1 MKKKLLLLAVA
12 MLSVLGASAQWVKP
26 EVKSLDLN
34 DIAGKETLVRIYN
47 VEYGAFLGGANAWGT
62 QTSLLE
68 VGLDYKIETE
78 GDNYKLLTSSGAK
91 AGKYLFRDN
100 ASGCFID
107 MGNQNKGFVW
117 AINRTNSGFYTIK
130 SPADDA
136 VYGVDFY
143 DNNEHE
149 FFGWNS
155 DKNIVYAN
163 VSDIPEENVDEDGN
177 PVAFGIEWAFMSA
190 EDAAALTDALKPY
203 NAAMALKAV
212 IDQAKADY
220 PKVDVSAAEA
230 VFNNTNST
238 VEELNA
244 AKAEVANAIAALHS
258 AEVLEGATE
267 DNPADGT
274 ELIINNDFSTGD
286 ISGWTCTFVSGTTA
300 TNVGY
305 QANQRYDGVN
315 WEDEETGESGTAF
328 MEKFIEAW
336 ANNVDEMKRDGKT
349 FATIGDAKLCQTI
362 YGLPAGKYKLSA
374 DVNAVQQYDGTQNPV
389 TGVQLYVTA
398 GQIDSH
404 MDMATDNGKPQHF
417 ILTFVHTGGTVE
429 LGLRTQSTTAN
440 WIGADNF
447 TLKYYGPINE
457 NAYLTILKDLV
468 ASYEKKYGEI
478 DDVKA
483 NAEVKAAFSAV
494 LEKAQGVSSNETD
507 EYYQAMQAELEAAGR
522 ELEASVEAYK
532 SLDKAIDNVV
542 SKQAEIEKTWPDL
555 AGEITDAVSEWQ
567 EGYENG
573 TLTIADV
580 QEINAKLA
588 NMIADYIS
596 KNCKPGDDVTIL
608 LNNPGF
614 KTGFDGWDIGGAGVA
629 WANNYGQ
636 GDNSAEA
643 AANME
648 APDREDGLAEKWH
661 AKFTMTQTIKNMPR
675 GLYTLSCQGFNR
687 HDDGEVDGAAELY
700 AILPDGSIQTAPFA
714 GIDDYAT
721 EECLVVLP
729 EGTQWAAD
737 VQNGQ
742 GLWVPNG
749 MTASAWHFMNKS
761 DGENYDYTSKFNII
775 MTDAG
780 DLTVGARCEYEHQ
793 WVIFDN
799 FRIIYQGGGAEVMA
813 VAIEDKIKQGNALV
827 DKFDGDGY
835 ARITLDEDQAW
846 LDLVSRA
853 EAIVANP
860 SGASE
865 EDCIAIMKEM
875 DEQMKK
881 IQQSGDLLKKVLDTY
896 YYIAENRSEIVGET
910 DELVNCLSK
919 IYDTLFEDGVENA
932 AQANALIDEMIVNC
946 GYAAMENS
954 EYKDATENAPAD
966 VTLVI
971 DNTNAK
977 NIEDANST
985 EHWTNTFGGNIAA
998 NNSAFEVYNQ
1008 EQYNVTQLVGLRAGY
1023 YRLKVNGFYRNGW
1036 SENIAKCISGT
1047 VDEKEVPVLDEE
1059 GNAVLDEE
1067 GNAVT
1072 TTEQVTYTNDA
1083 NAILYAGD
1091 AQTRLLTI
1099 DADLDKYN
1107 EIDEITG
1114 QTWPVNGV
1122 DKKFPNSMAEAATAF
1137 EAGLYQ
1143 NVLQFNVAADGG
1155 VNIGIKNDGHK
1166 DGDWTIFTNWQ
1177 LEYVGAAKPANDP
1190 TTAILSVGVDANGK
1204 TIFSLTGIQQNKLQK
1219 GINIMRNAN
1228 GKVVKVLVK

>member
-107 MGNQNKGFVW
+107 LGSQNRGFVW

-177 PVAFGIEWAFMSA
+177 PVAFGIEWAFMSV
-190 EDAAALTDALKPY
+190 EDATALTEALKPY

-220 PKVDVSAAEA
+220 PEVDCSKAEA
-230 VFNNTNST
+230 VYNNANST

-244 AKAEVANAIAALHS
+244 AKSLVANAIAAVHT
-258 AEVLEGATE
+258 AEVLAGATA
-267 DNPADGT
+267 DNPVDGS

-286 ISGWTCTFVSGTTA
+286 ISGWECTFVSGTTA

-305 QANQRYDGVN
+305 QGASYTGLEWN
-315 WEDEETGESGTAF
+315 DEETGESGTAF
-328 MEKFIEAW
+328 FEKFIEAW

-362 YGLPAGKYKLSA
+362 YGMPAGKYKLSA
-374 DVNAVQQYDGTQNPV
+374 DVNAVQQYDGAQNPV
-389 TGVQLYVTA
+389 TGVQLYVL
-398 GQIDSH
+398 GGSIDSH
-404 MDMATDNGKPQHF
+404 LEMATGNGIPEHF
-417 ILTFVHTGGTVE
+417 ILTFIHSGGDLE
-429 LGLRTQSTTAN
+429 LGLRTNQTTAN

-457 NAYLTILKDLV
+457 NPYYIVLTDYIANLDRKYAEMDEV
-468 ASYEKKYGEI
+468 A
-478 DDVKA
+478 A
-483 NAEVKAAFSAV
+483 NAAVKEAFTAA
-494 LEKAQGVSSNETD
+494 LEKAKGCGNDGDD
-507 EYYQAMQAELEAAGR
+507 EYYQAMQAELEAAAHA
-522 ELEASVEAYK
+522 LEASVAAYK
-532 SLDKAIDNVV
+532 
-542 SKQAEIEKTWPDL
+542 
-555 AGEITDAVSEWQ
+555 
-567 EGYENG
+567 
-573 TLTIADV
+573 TIAD
-580 QEINAKLA
+580 EIESAEMKAVDCADEWADLSGEIYDMTSQWKEKFESGEFTA
-588 NMIADYIS
+588 EDAHIVSETLSVVIADYVS
-596 KNCKPGDDVTIL
+596 KNCKAGDDVTLL
-608 LNNPGF
+608 LNNTEFTKDFSGWTT
-614 KTGFDGWDIGGAGVA
+614 TGSSPVWGANFGNG
-629 WANNYGQ
+629 ANVNADADFIQ
-636 GDNSAEA
+636 EKP
-643 AANME
+643 E
-648 APDREDGLAEKWH
+648 EHDGLAERWR
-661 AKFTMTQTIKNMPR
+661 AAFSMFQTIKNMPR
-675 GLYTLSCQGFNR
+675 GLYTLSVQGYNR
-687 HDDGEVDGAAELY
+687 DELGGNPAELY
-700 AILPDGSIQTAPFA
+700 AILPDSTEQIGHFPDIK
-714 GIDDYAT
+714 DYAT
-721 EECLVVLP
+721 EEQLYAAENP
-729 EGTQWAAD
+729 DAYPSDKIQGEGYAPD
-737 VQNGQ
+737 S
-742 GLWVPNG
+742 
-749 MTASAWHFMNKS
+749 MTGAAWHFKNKK
-761 DGENYDYTSKFNII
+761 DGENYDYTTQFDII
-775 MTDAG
+775 MAEAG
-780 DLTVGARCEYEHQ
+780 DLTIGVRCDNAGQ

-799 FRIIYQGGGAEVMA
+799 FRITYKGGGSAVFAE
-813 VAIEDKIKQGNALV
+813 AIKNKIAQGNALI
-827 DKFDGDGY
+827 DKYGEDEG
-835 ARITLDEDQAW
+835 ARITLDVDQEW
-846 LDLVSRA
+846 MNIVNRG
-853 EAIVANP
+853 EAIVNNP
-860 SGASE
+860 SSATE
-865 EDCIAIMKEM
+865 EDCIAVMKEM
-875 DEQMKK
+875 DDVLAKVKE
-881 IQQSGDLLKKVLDTY
+881 SGDLLKKVLDTY
-896 YYIAENRSEIVGET
+896 NYVSEIRSEAVGGET
-910 DELVNCLSK
+910 NDLTDYLNGVYNA
-919 IYDTLFEDGVENA
+919 LFEDGVENA
-932 AQANALIDEMIVNC
+932 AQANALIDGMIINC
-946 GYAAMENS
+946 GYAAMENAG
-954 EYKDATENAPAD
+954 YKDATEDAPAD

-971 DNTNAK
+971 ENTNAK

-1114 QTWPVNGV
+1114 QTWSVNGV
-1122 DKKFPNSMAEAATAF
+1122 DKKFPNNMAEAATAF